1 MLTGEYSHSI
11 DAKGRLI
18 IPSKI
23 RDELGEQFAVTKGL
37 DGCLLLYPEDSWEA
51 FTMKLQSLPSSN
63 SKSRKLQRFFLGGAL
78 VTEFD
83 KQRRILLP
91 ANLLEFA
98 GMQKEADAVVVGV
111 GNHAEIWSSTKWEE
125 NNSFDDIED
134 VAEEMGNMGL
144 DF

>member
-11 DAKGRLI
+11 DVKGRLI
-18 IPSKI
+18 IPSRI
-23 RDELGEQFAVTKGL
+23 RDELGDKFAVTKGL

-51 FTMKLQSLPSSN
+51 FTMKLQALPSSN

-78 VTEFD
+78 VNEFD
-83 KQRRILLP
+83 KQGRILIP
-91 ANLLEFA
+91 SNLLEFA
-98 GMQKEADAVVVGV
+98 GIQKESEAVVVGV
-111 GNHAEIWSSTKWEE
+111 GNHAEIWSSSKWEE

>member
-83 KQRRILLP
+83 KQGRILLP

-98 GMQKEADAVVVGV
+98 GMQKETDAVVVGV

>member
-11 DAKGRLI
+11 DVKGRLI
-18 IPSKI
+18 VPSRI
-23 RDELGEQFAVTKGL
+23 RDELGDKFAVTKGL

-51 FTMKLQSLPSSN
+51 FTMKLQALPSSN

-78 VTEFD
+78 VNEFD
-83 KQRRILLP
+83 KQGRILIP
-91 ANLLEFA
+91 SNLLEFA
-98 GMQKEADAVVVGV
+98 GIQKESEAVVVGV
-111 GNHAEIWSSTKWEE
+111 GNHAEIWSSSKWEE